1 MLLWEINTYFTALP
15 KRAFYIIKEVF
26 YNMATKTLNT
36 RIQSRI
42 DTYENW
48 MKSELILLKGEIAI
62 CTIPTGTSDSGS
74 ANLPSTMLR
83 IGDGVH
89 KFSELP
95 WFQAIAADIY
105 PWAKAAVPAIPVENI
120 TGLDDHISKVAVD
133 SDTQYTLI
141 KGDNDYT
148 YKLMSK
154 AKGAENFTTEVAT
167 LTIPNPTS
175 NINALK
181 ALVGDVAVATQIS
194 NAIAALKLSETYE
207 AKGAAAAVQTALL
220 GDAAEA
226 YNTLGKLE
234 DAVIAAKA
242 SADEKTTMA
251 AVEAKNYATKTEA
264 QGYATAVVGEDT
276 DNAEK
281 ATVKGA
287 KAYAKD
293 LNDTTNT
300 RVEALETAIGEGG
313 SVSSQIDAKIANL
326 DVAEVAVG
334 TGEIIEKISETDGK
348 ISVSKRA
355 LVASDI
361 PTIEQSQVNG
371 LGAALAAKQDT
382 LAFQNDNYDK
392 TTNKAITK
400 SDLDAAVAG
409 LTGIT
414 HFKGVVENLPASAE
428 NGDIYIKTDGT
439 EHIYVKPDAA
449 TEGHFE
455 ELGDQSSHIK
465 HGTVVDSDIAANAAI
480 AQSKIAGL
488 TDALNAK
495 ANSADLGTM
504 ASETAADYIKKTDAP
519 GYADI
524 LTATVAGTTYET
536 KTDASAKLN
545 EAKTYTTTELGKLN
559 LTEVSA
565 GEGKIISKISQVN
578 GKVSAETR
586 DLVAADIPTIEQS
599 QVNGLDTALA
609 AKANDADLAAI
620 AKSGNVNDLQQTEG
634 DTLIIFGGTSTLV
647 I

>member
-1 MLLWEINTYFTALP
+1 
-15 KRAFYIIKEVF
+15 
-26 YNMATKTLNT
+26 MATKTLNT
-36 RIQSRI
+36 RILLRYDS
-42 DTYENW
+42 YENW
-48 MKSELILLKGEIAI
+48 LTSTIVLKQGEMAI
-62 CTIPTGTSDSGS
+62 CSVPSGKTVDGVT
-74 ANLPSTMLR
+74 APPAVLAK
-83 IGDGVH
+83 IGDNVH
-89 KFSELP
+89 TFKDLP
-95 WFQAIAADIY
+95 WLQAVSSDIY
-105 PWAKAAVPAIPVENI
+105 AWAKSPNKPTYSYNEIE
-120 TGLDDHISKVAVD
+120 GLDDHISTVAVD
-133 SDTQYTLI
+133 SDTQYNI
-141 KGDNDYT
+141 VKGDDDYT

-175 NINALK
+175 DINSLK

-234 DAVIAAKA
+234 DAVIAAQA

-264 QGYATAVVGEDT
+264 QGYATAVVGMDT
-276 DNAEK
+276 DDAEK
-281 ATVKGA
+281 NTVKGA

-293 LNDTTNT
+293 LNDATNT

-313 SVSSQIDAKIANL
+313 SVSSQIDAKIADL

-371 LGAALAAKQDT
+371 LGTALAAKQDT

-409 LTGIT
+409 LSGAV
-414 HFKGVVENLPASAE
+414 HFIGVKESLPTSGN
-428 NGDIYIKTDGT
+428 NGDICIVGNK
-439 EHIYVKPDAA
+439 EYVYSTSDN
-449 TEGHFE
+449 TWH
-455 ELGDQSSHIK
+455 ELGDETIYAVKGQIK
-465 HGTVVDSDIAANAAI
+465 DVDIAADAAI

-536 KTDASAKLN
+536 KADASAKLT
-545 EAKTYTTTELGKLN
+545 EAKTHTTTELGKLN
-559 LTEVSA
+559 LTEVAA

-586 DLVAADIPTIEQS
+586 DLVAADIPTIEQA
-599 QVNGLDTALA
+599 QVNGLGTALA

-620 AKSGNVNDLQQTEG
+620 AKSGSILDLQQG
-634 DTLIIFGGTSTLV
+634 DSDVLILFGGTSTLV

>member
-1 MLLWEINTYFTALP
+1 
-15 KRAFYIIKEVF
+15 
-26 YNMATKTLNT
+26 MATKTLNT

-48 MKSELILLKGEIAI
+48 MKSELILLKGEIAL
-62 CTIPTGTSDSGS
+62 CLIPTDTENSGS
-74 ANLPSTMLR
+74 VSLPSTMMR

-89 KFSELP
+89 KFSDLP
-95 WFQAIAADIY
+95 WFQAIGADIY
-105 PWAKAAVPAIPVENI
+105 PWAKAAVPAIPAENI
-120 TGLDDHISKVAVD
+120 TGLSNYISNQIQD
-133 SDTQYTLI
+133 TDTQYNI
-141 KGDNDYT
+141 VKDNDYT

-167 LTIPNPTS
+167 LTIPDPTS
-175 NINALK
+175 DINALK

-234 DAVIAAKA
+234 DAVIAAQT

-276 DNAEK
+276 DNADK
-281 ATVKGA
+281 NTVKGA
-287 KAYAKD
+287 KAYAKG
-293 LNDTTNT
+293 LNDATNT
-300 RVEALETAIGEGG
+300 RVEALETAIGESG

-355 LVASDI
+355 LVANDI

-371 LGAALAAKQDT
+371 LGTALAAKQDT

-409 LTGIT
+409 LSGAV
-414 HFKGVVENLPASAE
+414 HFIGVKESLPANGN
-428 NGDIYIKTDGT
+428 NGDICIVGNK
-439 EHIYVKPDAA
+439 EYVYSTSDSQW
-449 TEGHFE
+449 H
-455 ELGDQSSHIK
+455 ELGDETIYAVKGQIK
-465 HGTVVDSDIAANAAI
+465 DVDIAADAAI

-504 ASETAADYIKKTDAP
+504 ASEAAADYIKKTDAP

-536 KTDASAKLN
+536 KADATAKLN
-545 EAKTYTTTELGKLN
+545 EAKTHTTTELGKLN

-586 DLVAADIPTIEQS
+586 DLVAADIPTIEQA
-599 QVNGLDTALA
+599 QVNGLGTALA
-609 AKANDADLAAI
+609 AKANDADISAI
-620 AKSGNVNDLQQTEG
+620 GKSGRITDVFQPEG
-634 DTLIIFGGTSTLV
+634 DVLILFGGTSTLV

>member
-1 MLLWEINTYFTALP
+1 
-15 KRAFYIIKEVF
+15 
-26 YNMATKTLNT
+26 MATKTLNT

-83 IGDGVH
+83 VGDGTH
-89 KFSELP
+89 KFRELP
-95 WFQAIAADIY
+95 WFQAIAADVHA
-105 PWAKAAVPAIPVENI
+105 WAKAAVPAIPVENI
-120 TGLDDHISKVAVD
+120 TGLDEHIGTIAVD
-133 SDTQYTLI
+133 SDTQYNI
-141 KGDNDYT
+141 VKGDNDYT

-175 NINALK
+175 DINSLK

-207 AKGAAAAVQTALL
+207 TKGAAAAVQTALL

-276 DNAEK
+276 DGADK

-287 KAYAKD
+287 KAYAKG
-293 LNDTTNT
+293 LNEAINT

-313 SVSSQIDAKIANL
+313 SVSSQIDAKIADL

-355 LVASDI
+355 LVAGDI

-371 LGAALAAKQDT
+371 LGTALAAKQDT
-382 LAFQNDNYDK
+382 LAFQNNNYDK

-409 LTGIT
+409 LSGAV
-414 HFKGVVENLPASAE
+414 HFIGVKESLPASGN
-428 NGDIYIKTDGT
+428 NGDICIVGNK
-439 EHIYVKPDAA
+439 EYVYSTSDN
-449 TEGHFE
+449 TWH
-455 ELGDQSSHIK
+455 ELGDETIYAVKGQIK
-465 HGTVVDSDIAANAAI
+465 DVDIAADAAI

-488 TDALNAK
+488 TDALAAK

-536 KTDASAKLN
+536 KADASAKLT
-545 EAKTYTTTELGKLN
+545 EAKTHTTTELGKLN
-559 LTEVSA
+559 LTEVAA

-586 DLVAADIPTIEQS
+586 NLVAADIPTIEQS

-609 AKANDADLAAI
+609 AKANDAELAAI
-620 AKSGNVNDLQQTEG
+620 AKSGSVMDLQQSDS
-634 DTLIIFGGTSTLV
+634 DTLVLFGGTSVLV
-647 I
+647 V

>member
-1 MLLWEINTYFTALP
+1 
-15 KRAFYIIKEVF
+15 
-26 YNMATKTLNT
+26 MATKTLNT
-36 RIQSRI
+36 RILLRYDS
-42 DTYENW
+42 YENW
-48 MKSELILLKGEIAI
+48 LTSTIVLKQGEMAI
-62 CTIPTGTSDSGS
+62 CSVPSGKTVDGVI
-74 ANLPSTMLR
+74 APPAVLAK
-83 IGDGVH
+83 IGDNVH
-89 KFSELP
+89 TFKDLP
-95 WFQAIAADIY
+95 WLQAVSSDIY
-105 PWAKAAVPAIPVENI
+105 AWAKSPNKPTYSYNEIE
-120 TGLDDHISKVAVD
+120 GLDDHISTVAVD
-133 SDTQYTLI
+133 SDTQYNI
-141 KGDNDYT
+141 VKGDDDYT

-175 NINALK
+175 DINSLK

-234 DAVIAAKA
+234 DAVIAAQA

-264 QGYATAVVGEDT
+264 QGYATAVVGMDT
-276 DNAEK
+276 DDAEK
-281 ATVKGA
+281 NTVKGA

-293 LNDTTNT
+293 LNDATNT

-313 SVSSQIDAKIANL
+313 SVSSQIDAKIADL

-371 LGAALAAKQDT
+371 LGTALAAKQDT

-409 LTGIT
+409 LSGAV
-414 HFKGVVENLPASAE
+414 HFIGVKESLPTSGN
-428 NGDIYIKTDGT
+428 NGDICIVGNK
-439 EHIYVKPDAA
+439 EYVYSTSDN
-449 TEGHFE
+449 TWH
-455 ELGDQSSHIK
+455 ELGDETIYAVKGQIK
-465 HGTVVDSDIAANAAI
+465 DVDIAADAAI

-536 KTDASAKLN
+536 KADASAKLT
-545 EAKTYTTTELGKLN
+545 EAKTHTTTELGKLN
-559 LTEVSA
+559 LTEVAA

-586 DLVAADIPTIEQS
+586 DLVAADIPTIEQA
-599 QVNGLDTALA
+599 QVNGLGTALA

-620 AKSGNVNDLQQTEG
+620 AKSGSILDLQQG
-634 DTLIIFGGTSTLV
+634 DSDVLILFGGTSTLV

>member
-1 MLLWEINTYFTALP
+1 
-15 KRAFYIIKEVF
+15 
-26 YNMATKTLNT
+26 MATKTLST
-36 RIQSRI
+36 RILTRI
-42 DTYENW
+42 DTLENW
-48 MKSELILLKGEIAI
+48 LKSSIILKKGEMAIA
-62 CTIPTGTSDSGS
+62 TIPTGDTHGVSLS
-74 ANLPSTMLR
+74 LPATV
-83 IGDGVH
+83 IKVGNDVNT
-89 KFSELP
+89 FAELP
-95 WFQAIAADIY
+95 YLQAIAADV
-105 PWAKAAVPAIPVENI
+105 PAWAKAAVPAIPAENI
-120 TGLDDHISKVAVD
+120 TGLADFISGEIQD
-133 SDTQYTLI
+133 TDTQYNI
-141 KGDNDYT
+141 VKGDNDYT

-175 NINALK
+175 DINSLK

-251 AVEAKNYATKTEA
+251 AVEAKNYATKAEA

-276 DNAEK
+276 DGVDK
-281 ATVKGA
+281 ATVKGV

-293 LNDTTNT
+293 LNDATNT

-355 LVASDI
+355 LVAGDI

-371 LGAALAAKQDT
+371 LGTALAAKQDT

-409 LTGIT
+409 LSGAV
-414 HFKGVVENLPASAE
+414 HFIGVKESLPASGN
-428 NGDIYIKTDGT
+428 NGDICIVGNK
-439 EHIYVKPDAA
+439 EYVYSTSDN
-449 TEGHFE
+449 TWH
-455 ELGDQSSHIK
+455 ELGDETIYAVKGQIK
-465 HGTVVDSDIAANAAI
+465 DVDIAADAAI

-488 TDALNAK
+488 TDALAAK

-504 ASETAADYIKKTDAP
+504 ASEAAADYIKKTDAP

-536 KTDASAKLN
+536 KADATAKLT
-545 EAKTYTTTELGKLN
+545 EAKTHTTTELGKLN

-586 DLVAADIPTIEQS
+586 DLVAADIPTIEQA
-599 QVNGLDTALA
+599 QVNGLGTALA

-620 AKSGNVNDLQQTEG
+620 AKSGSILDLQQGES
-634 DTLIIFGGTSTLV
+634 DTLVLFGGTSTLV

>member
-1 MLLWEINTYFTALP
+1 
-15 KRAFYIIKEVF
+15 
-26 YNMATKTLNT
+26 MATKILNT
-36 RIQSRI
+36 RILTRI
-42 DTYENW
+42 DTLENW
-48 MKSELILLKGEIAI
+48 LKSSIILKKGEMAIA
-62 CTIPTGTSDSGS
+62 TVPTGDTHGASLH
-74 ANLPSTMLR
+74 LPATVVKV
-83 IGDGVH
+83 GDDVH
-89 KFSELP
+89 TFAELP
-95 WFQAIAADIY
+95 YLQAIAADV
-105 PWAKAAVPAIPVENI
+105 PAWAKAAIPAIPAENI
-120 TGLDDHISKVAVD
+120 TGLADFISGEIQD
-133 SDTQYTLI
+133 TDTQYTLV

-175 NINALK
+175 DINSLK

-234 DAVIAAKA
+234 DAVIAAQA

-264 QGYATAVVGEDT
+264 QGYATAVVGMDT
-276 DNAEK
+276 DDAEK

-293 LNDTTNT
+293 LNDATNT

-313 SVSSQIDAKIANL
+313 SVGSQIDAKIANL

-361 PTIEQSQVNG
+361 PTIEQNQVNG

-409 LTGIT
+409 LSGAV
-414 HFKGVVENLPASAE
+414 HFIGVKESLPANGN
-428 NGDIYIKTDGT
+428 NGDICIVGNK
-439 EHIYVKPDAA
+439 EYVYSTSDSQW
-449 TEGHFE
+449 H
-455 ELGDQSSHIK
+455 ELGDETIYAVKGQIK
-465 HGTVVDSDIAANAAI
+465 DVDIAADAAI

-536 KTDASAKLN
+536 KADASAKLT
-545 EAKTYTTTELGKLN
+545 EAKTHTTTELGKLT
-559 LTEVSA
+559 LTEVAA

-586 DLVAADIPTIEQS
+586 NLVAADIPTIEQT
-599 QVNGLDTALA
+599 QVNGLGTALA
-609 AKANDADLAAI
+609 AKANDADISAI
-620 AKSGNVNDLQQTEG
+620 GKSGSITDVLQPEG
-634 DTLIIFGGTSTLV
+634 DVLILFGGTSTLV

>member
-1 MLLWEINTYFTALP
+1 
-15 KRAFYIIKEVF
+15 
-26 YNMATKTLNT
+26 MATKILNT
-36 RIQSRI
+36 RILTRI
-42 DTYENW
+42 DTLENW
-48 MKSELILLKGEIAI
+48 LKSSIILKKGEMAIA
-62 CTIPTGTSDSGS
+62 TGDTHGASLR
-74 ANLPSTMLR
+74 LPATVVKV
-83 IGDGVH
+83 GDDVH
-89 KFSELP
+89 TFAELP
-95 WFQAIAADIY
+95 YLQAIAADV
-105 PWAKAAVPAIPVENI
+105 PAWAKAAVPAIPAENI
-120 TGLDDHISKVAVD
+120 TGLDEHIGTIAVD
-133 SDTQYTLI
+133 TDTQYNI
-141 KGDNDYT
+141 VKGDNDYT

-154 AKGAENFTTEVAT
+154 AKGAKNFTTEVAT
-167 LTIPNPTS
+167 LTIPNPT
-175 NINALK
+175 
-181 ALVGDVAVATQIS
+181 
-194 NAIAALKLSETYE
+194 
-207 AKGAAAAVQTALL
+207 AAAVQTALL

-234 DAVIAAKA
+234 DAVIAAQA

-251 AVEAKNYATKTEA
+251 AVETKNYATKTEA

-276 DNAEK
+276 DNADK
-281 ATVKGA
+281 NTVKGA
-287 KAYAKD
+287 KAYAKG
-293 LNDTTNT
+293 LNDATNT

-313 SVSSQIDAKIANL
+313 SVDAKIANL

-355 LVASDI
+355 LVANDI
-361 PTIEQSQVNG
+361 PTIEQSQVKG
-371 LGAALAAKQDT
+371 LGTALAAKQDT

-409 LTGIT
+409 LSGAV
-414 HFKGVVENLPASAE
+414 HFIGVKESLPTSGN
-428 NGDIYIKTDGT
+428 NGDICIVGNK
-439 EHIYVKPDAA
+439 EYVYSTSDSQW
-449 TEGHFE
+449 H
-455 ELGDQSSHIK
+455 ELGDETIYAVKGQIED
-465 HGTVVDSDIAANAAI
+465 VDVAADAAI

-488 TDALNAK
+488 TDALNVK

-504 ASETAADYIKKTDAP
+504 ASEAAADYIKKTDAP

-545 EAKTYTTTELGKLN
+545 EAKTHTTTELGKLN

-599 QVNGLDTALA
+599 QVNGLGTALA
-609 AKANDADLAAI
+609 AKANDVDISAI
-620 AKSGNVNDLQQTEG
+620 GKSGSITDVLQPEG
-634 DTLIIFGGTSTLV
+634 DVLILFGGTSTLV

>member
-1 MLLWEINTYFTALP
+1 
-15 KRAFYIIKEVF
+15 
-26 YNMATKTLNT
+26 MATKTLNT
-36 RIQSRI
+36 RILLRYDS
-42 DTYENW
+42 YENW
-48 MKSELILLKGEIAI
+48 LTSTIVLKQGEMAI
-62 CTIPTGTSDSGS
+62 CSVPSGKTVDGVT
-74 ANLPSTMLR
+74 APPAVLAK
-83 IGDGVH
+83 IGDNVH
-89 KFSELP
+89 TFKDLP
-95 WFQAIAADIY
+95 WLQAVASDVHA
-105 PWAKAAVPAIPVENI
+105 WAKAAVPAIPVENI
-120 TGLDDHISKVAVD
+120 TGLDEHIGKIAVD
-133 SDTQYTLI
+133 SDTQYNI
-141 KGDNDYT
+141 VKGDNDYT

-175 NINALK
+175 DINSLK

-276 DNAEK
+276 DDAKK

-293 LNDTTNT
+293 LNDATNT

-371 LGAALAAKQDT
+371 LDTALAAKQDT
-382 LAFQNDNYDK
+382 LAFQNNNYDK

-409 LTGIT
+409 LSGAV
-414 HFKGVVENLPASAE
+414 HFIGVKESLPTSGN
-428 NGDIYIKTDGT
+428 NGDICIVGNK
-439 EHIYVKPDAA
+439 EYVYSTSDSQW
-449 TEGHFE
+449 H
-455 ELGDQSSHIK
+455 ELGDETIYAVKGQIK
-465 HGTVVDSDIAANAAI
+465 DADIAADAAI

-495 ANSADLGTM
+495 ANSTDLGTM
-504 ASETAADYIKKTDAP
+504 ASETAEDYIKKTDAP

-536 KTDASAKLN
+536 KADASAKLN
-545 EAKTYTTTELGKLN
+545 EAKTHTTTELGKLN

-620 AKSGNVNDLQQTEG
+620 AKSGSVMDLQQG
-634 DTLIIFGGTSTLV
+634 DSDVLVLFGGTSTLV
-647 I
+647 V

>member
-1 MLLWEINTYFTALP
+1 MVTRQDGHPYLL
-15 KRAFYIIKEVF
+15 
-26 YNMATKTLNT
+26 
-36 RIQSRI
+36 
-42 DTYENW
+42 D
-48 MKSELILLKGEIAI
+48 KSQWQLD
-62 CTIPTGTSDSGS
+62 IPTT
-74 ANLPSTMLR
+74 
-83 IGDGVH
+83 
-89 KFSELP
+89 
-95 WFQAIAADIY
+95 
-105 PWAKAAVPAIPVENI
+105 NI
-120 TGLDDHISKVAVD
+120 I
-133 SDTQYTLI
+133 
-141 KGDNDYT
+141 
-148 YKLMSK
+148 
-154 AKGAENFTTEVAT
+154 AT
-167 LTIPNPTS
+167 LSNRETELLGRIELVVSWSRADGSIAKSQSYLGFISGNPTS
-175 NINALK
+175 SSLPLTPSVIEALDDLKEAGERATAAASAAEAAAERASTAATNA
-181 ALVGDVAVATQIS
+181 T
-194 NAIAALKLSETYE
+194 E
-207 AKGAAAAVQTALL
+207 AAAAVQTALL
-220 GDAAEA
+220 GDATEA

-234 DAVIAAKA
+234 DAVIAAQA

-276 DNAEK
+276 DGVDK

-293 LNDTTNT
+293 LNDATNT

-313 SVSSQIDAKIANL
+313 SVGSQIDAKIANL

-361 PTIEQSQVNG
+361 PTIKQSQVNG
-371 LGAALAAKQDT
+371 LGTALAAKQDT

-409 LTGIT
+409 LTGVT

-428 NGDIYIKTDGT
+428 NGDIYIKTDGI
-439 EHIYVKPDAA
+439 EYIYVKPDAA
-449 TEGHFE
+449 AEGHFE

-488 TDALNAK
+488 TDALNTK

-519 GYADI
+519 GSADI

-536 KTDASAKLN
+536 KADATAKLN
-545 EAKTYTTTELGKLN
+545 EAKTHTTTELGKLN

-586 DLVAADIPTIEQS
+586 ALVATDIPTIEQS
-599 QVNGLDTALA
+599 QVNGLGTTLA
-609 AKANDADLAAI
+609 AKTNDADLAAI
-620 AKSGNVNDLQQTEG
+620 AKDGNVNNLIQTEG
-634 DTLIIFGGTSTLV
+634 DVLILNAGTAFDVDTSTQNAEEV
-647 I
+647 SY

>member
-1 MLLWEINTYFTALP
+1 
-15 KRAFYIIKEVF
+15 
-26 YNMATKTLNT
+26 MATKTLNT

-62 CTIPTGTSDSGS
+62 CLIPTGTENSGS
-74 ANLPSTMLR
+74 VSLPSTMMR

-95 WFQAIAADIY
+95 WFQAIGADIY
-105 PWAKAAVPAIPVENI
+105 PWAKAAVPAIPAENV
-120 TGLDDHISKVAVD
+120 TGLSNYISAQIQD
-133 SDTQYTLI
+133 SDTQYTLV
-141 KGDNDYT
+141 KGDDNYT

-175 NINALK
+175 DINALK

-207 AKGAAAAVQTALL
+207 AKGAAAAVKTALL

-234 DAVIAAKA
+234 DAVIAAQTA
-242 SADEKTTMA
+242 ADEKTTMA
-251 AVEAKNYATKTEA
+251 AVEAKDYATKTEA
-264 QGYATAVVGEDT
+264 QGYATAVVGAAADT
-276 DNAEK
+276 ADK
-281 ATVKGA
+281 DTVKGA
-287 KAYAKD
+287 KAYAKG
-293 LNDTTNT
+293 LNDATTT
-300 RVEALETAIGEGG
+300 RVAALETAIGEGG
-313 SVSSQIDAKIANL
+313 SVGSQIDAKIADL

-334 TGEIIEKISETDGK
+334 TGEIIEKVSQTDGK

-355 LVASDI
+355 LVAGDI
-361 PTIEQSQVNG
+361 PTIEQSQVSG
-371 LGAALAAKQDT
+371 LGTALAAKQDT

-400 SDLDAAVAG
+400 NDLDAAVAG
-409 LTGIT
+409 LSGAV
-414 HFKGVVENLPASAE
+414 HFIGVKESLPTSGT
-428 NGDIYIKTDGT
+428 NGDICIVGNK
-439 EHIYVKPDAA
+439 EYVYSTSDSKW
-449 TEGHFE
+449 H
-455 ELGDQSSHIK
+455 ELGDETIYAVKGQIVDADIK
-465 HGTVVDSDIAANAAI
+465 ADAAI

-488 TDALNAK
+488 TDALDAK
-495 ANSADLGTM
+495 ANSADLGSM
-504 ASETAADYIKKTDAP
+504 ASETATDYIKKTDAP

-536 KTDASAKLN
+536 KADATAKLT
-545 EAKTYTTTELGKLN
+545 EAKTHTTTELGKLT
-559 LTEVSA
+559 LTEVAA
-565 GEGKIISKISQVN
+565 GEGKIISKISQAN

-599 QVNGLDTALA
+599 QVNGLGTALA
-609 AKANDADLAAI
+609 AKANDADISAI
-620 AKSGNVNDLQQTEG
+620 GKSGSITDVLQPEG
-634 DTLIIFGGTSTLV
+634 DVLVLFGGTSALV